1 MRRLRKLM
9 IFVSALALV
18 PFLMMV
24 LTLGL
29 ATLFGC
35 DVNESGPQT
44 CMVFGSD
51 WGELL
56 SGMLTAGWMGLVTIP
71 LLMCIFVIWL
81 AVEAL
86 AWWRRRRR
94 QRRAM
99 REAAA

>member
-1 MRRLRKLM
+1 MRRLRKSM
-9 IFVSALALV
+9 IIVSVLALL

-24 LTLGL
+24 ATLGL
-29 ATLFGC
+29 ATVLGC

-51 WGELL
+51 WGGLL

-71 LLMCIFVIWL
+71 LLMCVFAVWL
-81 AVEAL
+81 AIEGL

-94 QRRAM
+94 RRRLL
-99 REAAA
+99 REASA